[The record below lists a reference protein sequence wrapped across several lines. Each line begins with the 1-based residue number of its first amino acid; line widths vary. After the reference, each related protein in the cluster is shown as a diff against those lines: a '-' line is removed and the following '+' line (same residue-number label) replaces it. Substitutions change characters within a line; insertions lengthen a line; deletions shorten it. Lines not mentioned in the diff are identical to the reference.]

1 MSRKK
6 NNKVVM
12 KRITVQFFAL
22 VFVLGVFSVGCKK
35 DKKDDSKV
43 EENGLTQEIN
53 NLIPDSII
61 TKMVDLGMIINRG
74 ETPPVLNGT
83 YFASPFVLKA
93 SNVPNDPPGYTFSDY
108 SLTLFEQNN
117 DNLSLKLDYYN
128 GGESG
133 TGLGGFVVGSNNN
146 FTIFAEVNSTY
157 LGYTAKMVHV
167 ISGTLTATG
176 IEDLYFANFM
186 LDNFENLGG
195 YWIAEGEGR
204 IIYDS
209 DGFSEKETSMK
220 SSRTNLSALSGSS
233 GIRLK

>member
-1 MSRKK
+1 
-6 NNKVVM
+6 M
-12 KRITVQFFAL
+12 KRITIQFLTL
-22 VFVLGVFSVGCKK
+22 VLVLGIFSVGCKK

-43 EENGLTQEIN
+43 EDNGLTQEIN

-93 SNVPNDPPGYTFSDY
+93 SNVPNDTPGYTFSDY

-117 DNLSLKLDYYN
+117 DNLSVKMDYYN

-133 TGLGGFVVGSNNN
+133 TGIGGFVVGTNNK
-146 FTIFAEVNSTY
+146 FTVFAEVNSTY
-157 LGYTAKMVHV
+157 IGYTAKMVHV
-167 ISGTLTATG
+167 VSGTLTATG

-186 LDNFENLGG
+186 LDNFDNLGG
-195 YWIAEGEGR
+195 IWIAEGEGR

-209 DGFSEKETSMK
+209 DGFSEKETGKK
-220 SSRTNLSALSGSS
+220 SNASNLSVLPGSS
-233 GIRLK
+233 GTKLR

>member
-1 MSRKK
+1 
-6 NNKVVM
+6 M
-12 KRITVQFFAL
+12 KRITIQFLTL
-22 VFVLGVFSVGCKK
+22 VLVLGIFSVGCKK

-61 TKMVDLGMIINRG
+61 TKMIDLGMIINRG
-74 ETPPVLNGT
+74 ENPPVLNGT

-93 SNVPNDPPGYTFSDY
+93 SNVPNDTPGYTFSDY

-117 DNLSLKLDYYN
+117 DNLSVKMDYYN

-133 TGLGGFVVGSNNN
+133 TGIGGFVVGANNN
-146 FTIFAEVNSTY
+146 FTVFAEVNSTY
-157 LGYTAKMVHV
+157 IGYTAKMVHV
-167 ISGTLTATG
+167 VSGTLTATG

-186 LDNFENLGG
+186 LDNFGNAGG
-195 YWIAEGEGR
+195 IWIAEGEGR

-209 DGFSEKETSMK
+209 DGFSEKEPTRK
-220 SSRTNLSALSGSS
+220 SITTNQSALSGSS
-233 GIRLK
+233 GIILR

>member
-1 MSRKK
+1 
-6 NNKVVM
+6 M
-12 KRITVQFFAL
+12 KRITIQFLTL
-22 VFVLGVFSVGCKK
+22 VLVLGIFSVGCKK

-93 SNVPNDPPGYTFSDY
+93 SNVPNDTPGYTFSDY

-117 DNLSLKLDYYN
+117 DNLSVKMDYYN

-133 TGLGGFVVGSNNN
+133 TGIGGFVVGTNNK
-146 FTIFAEVNSTY
+146 FTVFAEVNSTY
-157 LGYTAKMVHV
+157 IGYTAKMVHV
-167 ISGTLTATG
+167 VSGTLTATG

-186 LDNFENLGG
+186 LDNFDNLGG
-195 YWIAEGEGR
+195 IWIAEGEGR

-209 DGFSEKETSMK
+209 DGFSEKEPTRK
-220 SSRTNLSALSGSS
+220 SIPTNQSALSGSS
-233 GIRLK
+233 GIILR